1 MFIDTNQLGDEPHEF
16 ERAFEPGKLVAP
28 DPADEAPEIGEVRL
42 SGRIEPDPRGP
53 VLSGLLQAELQLVCA
68 RCLEP
73 FKSRVSTNFRLI
85 LVRDPIPVAEGETGL
100 DWDELSLFHAEGGRV
115 DLGEI
120 AREQLYLNLPLKP
133 VCEAG
138 CLGLCPTC
146 GGNRNRI
153 RCACRSEAV
162 DPRLAPLLELKK
174 RRSDG

>member
-1 MFIDTNQLGDEPHEF
+1 MFIDINQLGDELHEF
-16 ERAFEPGKLVAP
+16 ARDFEPGKLVPP
-28 DPADEAPEIGEVRL
+28 DPADDAPEIGAVHL
-42 SGRIEPDPRGP
+42 SGRIQPDPRGP
-53 VLSGLLQAELQLVCA
+53 VLCGQLQAELKLVCA

-73 FKSRVSTNFRLI
+73 FKSRVSTNFQLI

-100 DWDELSLFHAEGGRV
+100 DWDELSVFHAEAGRL

-120 AREQLYLNLPLKP
+120 AREQLYLSLPLKP
-133 VCEAG
+133 VCETG

-153 RCACRSEAV
+153 RCACRSETV

-174 RRSDG
+174 PRSDG